1 MVDVTPFAVFFAGIV
16 SIVSPCVLPLLPVI
30 LANSA
35 ESGKFRPLAL
45 VAGLGVTFIAM
56 GLITSAFGSVLQT
69 YIPFLKIVAGLL
81 IMALGV
87 LMITNFELF
96 AVASRLSSYLPTREK
111 GIIGGFLLG
120 MSLGILWIPCIGP
133 ILGAV
138 LATVALEADAL
149 YGIQM
154 LLIYY
159 LGFAIPMLAIAY
171 STHFALGMK
180 KIGKY
185 HAPIRKISGGVLIA
199 AGAWMLLD
207 GPLLLI

>member
-1 MVDVTPFAVFFAGIV
+1 M
-16 SIVSPCVLPLLPVI
+16 SIVSPCVLPLLPII

-35 ESGKFRPLAL
+35 ESGRFRSLAL
-45 VAGLGVTFIAM
+45 VIGLGVTFISM
-56 GLITSAFGSVLQT
+56 GLITSVFGSVLQL
-69 YIPFLKIVAGLL
+69 YIPFLKIIAGLL
-81 IMALGV
+81 IIIFGIV
-87 LMITNFELF
+87 MITNYELF
-96 AVASRLSSYLPTREK
+96 GFTSRLSSGLPVSEK
-111 GIIGGFLLG
+111 GIAGGFFLG
-120 MSLGILWIPCIGP
+120 MSLGVLWIPCIGP
-133 ILGAV
+133 MLGAV
-138 LATVALEADAL
+138 LAKVAFEADAL

-185 HAPIRKISGGVLIA
+185 HAPIRKIGGGVLIA

-207 GPLLLI
+207 GPLFLF